1 MLDLPHATSELTCF
15 MPPHD
20 LPKGFSANQ
29 KRLWNPLENQKHR
42 LCFAGISQA
51 ADQVQEGADELA
63 QDAQEVVDDLEE
75 TFESAADAAAQQLA
89 TTADQFQSAAQ
100 GAADSASNFV
110 DSLQSRQLLNQS
122 TLKAAALIPES
133 NTLVSL
139 ALVHDL
145 PHDLTLVRDLP
156 HDLALLHV
164 LPHNLALVHELPH
177 DLADPSGLGG
187 VAHCA

>member
-1 MLDLPHATSELTCF
+1 MLHASF
-15 MPPHD
+15 MISQR
-20 LPKGFSANQ
+20 GFQQIKNVSG
-29 KRLWNPLENQKHR
+29 RPLEKQHHR
-42 LCFAGISQA
+42 LYCAGISQA

-110 DSLQSRQLLNQS
+110 DSLQSRQLLSQS
-122 TLKAAALIPES
+122 TLKAAALIPDS

-139 ALVHDL
+139 TLVHDL
-145 PHDLTLVRDLP
+145 PHALALARDLP
-156 HDLALLHV
+156 CD
-164 LPHNLALVHELPH
+164 LALVHDMPH
-177 DLADPSGLGG
+177 DLADPSGLGIF
-187 VAHCA
+187 AHDQL

>member
-1 MLDLPHATSELTCF
+1 MISTSVIKITVTKKTKVSLPLKTRWKTKC
-15 MPPHD
+15 
-20 LPKGFSANQ
+20 
-29 KRLWNPLENQKHR
+29 R
-42 LCFAGISQA
+42 LCCAGISQA

-122 TLKAAALIPES
+122 TWEAAALIDFK
-133 NTLVSL
+133 TLVSQ
-139 ALVHDL
+139 A
-145 PHDLTLVRDLP
+145 LVRDI
-156 HDLALLHV
+156 
-164 LPHNLALVHELPH
+164 PH
-177 DLADPSGLGG
+177 DLADRSAL
-187 VAHCA
+187 VVLCVTDYEIVHILQCHC

>member
-1 MLDLPHATSELTCF
+1 MNC
-15 MPPHD
+15 
-20 LPKGFSANQ
+20 
-29 KRLWNPLENQKHR
+29 R
-42 LCFAGISQA
+42 LCCAGISQA

-110 DSLQSRQLLNQS
+110 DSLQSRQLLNKS
-122 TLKAAALIPES
+122 TLTAAAFIDS
-133 NTLVSL
+133 NTTVCL

-145 PHDLTLVRDLP
+145 PQ
-156 HDLALLHV
+156 
-164 LPHNLALVHELPH
+164 
-177 DLADPSGLGG
+177 DLADPSGLGV
-187 VAHCA
+187 VACDQF